1 MSRRACPL
9 VLRPLATG
17 LALLMAS
24 GLLLV
29 THPEPAGAEVTHLHG
44 FWATV
49 DGFTSWYGSYGM
61 GPLGTAWCIDHG
73 SRSPDPVYGYVPA
86 DLSSVPADTQAAVA
100 WAVAAHGQGTD
111 PVAHAG
117 LMLAVHDLMGAR
129 YPSGRLDVDN
139 LRVSRLAGFGGVGA
153 QVLTA
158 ARAAKADGLDH
169 AHLRGPLHLVVVIG
183 AIDGSGIAPVTVTVA
198 DALGQGVAGVV
209 VRVAGSS
216 PGLSAATAVT
226 AVTAMNGSATVSL
239 QTGSVPVDVQA
250 SATVPHLPLDA
261 WQPTSTRAQRVARPR
276 LDELTAP
283 TELAP
288 PTTTTTMPPTTTTT
302 TPETTTTAPTTTTTP
317 ETTTTTAAPATT
329 TTAAPETTTTTAP
342 TTTTTPETTTTTAA
356 PASTSTSTTVA
367 ALAVTTTVTDAPP
380 TTTAPTGLAPA
391 PSVLAAPGITAP
403 LALPRTGVDALTFG
417 LFGTGLVLVGHSLL
431 GLRVGPTGAQ
441 PRAPRSR
448 RPAMRSSS

>member
-117 LMLAVHDLMGAR
+117 LMLAVHDLMGAL

-261 WQPTSTRAQRVARPR
+261 WQPTSTRAQRVARPS
-276 LDELTAP
+276 LDELTAS

-302 TPETTTTAPTTTTTP
+302 PE
-317 ETTTTTAAPATT
+317 
-329 TTAAPETTTTTAP
+329 TTTTAP